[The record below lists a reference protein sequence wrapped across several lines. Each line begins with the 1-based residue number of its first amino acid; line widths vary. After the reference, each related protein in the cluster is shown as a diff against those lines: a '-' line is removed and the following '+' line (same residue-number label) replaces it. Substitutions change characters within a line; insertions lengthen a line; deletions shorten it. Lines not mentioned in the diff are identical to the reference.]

1 MASRKPID
9 TQRPK
14 VILPD
19 LPRALFPDA
28 TSEGSGP
35 ERPASAVHP
44 VPPVPVRAPRA
55 RVEPAPAR
63 AVQTAARQAQPR
75 ARARTRPQ
83 AEMIVLPTPRQV
95 VGQTVPSLVAA
106 ISLVLC
112 AAGAVLLS
120 PRGLP
125 IWAAFLLGPSLILF
139 LTANR
144 LTHPYWRNA
153 ALANMA
159 TVAVILPIL
168 AIRRF
173 TIAVPSFEHGHG
185 ILLAPVLATLAAIV
199 AFAVLA
205 LSIAFATREDPEYA
219 GLLLLPA
226 CLMVPM
232 CVGMSMNLTLSSWLK
247 ATALVFVAT
256 GLATVVAS
264 LLPGALA
271 ALVAP
276 VAIALEFLFLTFI
289 ERTPVFPQSTGP
301 VAIALFWSVLIAA
314 VVLAVLLPVFSAW
327 LGRIDRAA
335 KSMEFAAA

>member
-1 MASRKPID
+1 MASRKPVD
-9 TQRPK
+9 SQRPK

-28 TSEGSGP
+28 PRDEQGH
-35 ERPASAVHP
+35 ERPARAVRQAQAA
-44 VPPVPVRAPRA
+44 PVRAPRA
-55 RVEPAPAR
+55 RIEPAPTR
-63 AVQTAARQAQPR
+63 AAQVASRQTQTRVS
-75 ARARTRPQ
+75 TRPPT
-83 AEMIVLPTPRQV
+83 EMIVLPTPRQV
-95 VGQTVPSLVAA
+95 AGQTVPSVVAA

-112 AAGAVLLS
+112 AAGAALLS

-125 IWAAFLLGPSLILF
+125 IWTAFLLGPSLVLY
-139 LTANR
+139 LSANR

-153 ALANMA
+153 ALANMV

-185 ILLAPVLATLAAIV
+185 ILLAPVLTTIAAVV
-199 AFAVLA
+199 AFGVLA
-205 LSIAFATREDPEYA
+205 VGIAFATREDPEYA

-226 CLMVPM
+226 CLLVPM
-232 CVGMSMNLTLSSWLK
+232 CVGMSMNLTLSTWLD

-276 VAIALEFLFLTFI
+276 VAIALEFLFLTLI
-289 ERTPVFPQSTGP
+289 ERTPVFPQSAGS
-301 VAIALFWSVLIAA
+301 VAIALFWSVLIVA

-335 KSMEFAAA
+335 KAMEYAPA